1 MQNEQIE
8 SMKRQLD
15 AKKDAEKI
23 IINNGNKNDKGRDKD
38 K

>member
-1 MQNEQIE
+1 
-8 SMKRQLD
+8 MKRQLD